1 VVFFIDTKNYQVYK
15 INKNVYLVYL
25 MKILQLSKIRK
36 LYFGY
41 ADIARALGISTSSAK
56 VSASRYVKL
65 GVLVRIKRNMYV
77 LREVWNAA
85 GREEKFL
92 IANLGQAPSYIS
104 LMTALDYYEITTQVQ
119 RDFFESIAVKRTK
132 EIQIGDTLFR
142 YSKVTSAFYF
152 GFKKEKDFFIATP
165 EKALLDAFYLMS
177 YGRYALDISAVDA
190 EKLDRDE
197 IRRLSKEF
205 PLKTKN
211 MLKKYGYLKTA

>member
-1 VVFFIDTKNYQVYK
+1 
-15 INKNVYLVYL
+15 
-25 MKILQLSKIRK
+25 MKHLELSNIPK

-41 ADIARALGISTSSAK
+41 LDIAKTLGISAASAK

-77 LREVWNAA
+77 RREVWNTA
-85 GREEKFL
+85 GREEKFM
-92 IANLGQAPSYIS
+92 IANLGQTPSYIS

-132 EIQIGDTLFR
+132 EIHVDDNLFR
-142 YSKVTSAFYF
+142 YSKVTSALYF

-190 EKLDRDE
+190 EKLDGEE
-197 IRRLSKEF
+197 IGRMSKEF
-205 PLKTKN
+205 PLKTKD
-211 MLKKYGYLKTA
+211 MLIEHGYLKTT